1 MDTKR
6 VRSAVDSLNYG
17 WHRFSMLNFIAHV
30 ASVRQRPLDVIGV
43 PLAGFSGLC
52 LSTPRNDYIFYNLR
66 YHAILQLHTQLHEI
80 AHLMLGHTRIIALN
94 RQSDLGS
101 MLLHI
106 NTRIRV
112 APNDP
117 FVKQEED
124 EAEYFAIVVQGY
136 VANHRRLHQLTLS
149 DHADDIYMPPFTGDS
164 VAGD

>member
-17 WHRFSMLNFIAHV
+17 WHRFSMLHFIEHIAT
-30 ASVRQRPLDVIGV
+30 VRQRPLHVNGV
-43 PLAGFSGLC
+43 PLAGFSGMC
-52 LSTPRNDYIFYNLR
+52 LSTAHNDYIFYNLR

-80 AHLMLGHTRIIALN
+80 AHLMLGHTRKLDLDRN
-94 RQSDLGS
+94 SDLGS

-106 NTRIRV
+106 NNRIGV

-117 FVKQEED
+117 IVKQEED

-136 VANHRRLHQLTLS
+136 IANHRRLHQLTLS
-149 DHADDIYMPPFTGDS
+149 DHADDIYMPPFTGNS
-164 VAGD
+164 VSGG